1 MRANITVFLP
11 ALGFCGRL
19 PALDLRTGNPSQ
31 KMFSHEDEE
40 SSDTEVGGPDAY
52 KVAVLLLVGAS
63 ILSLF

>member
-1 MRANITVFLP
+1 
-11 ALGFCGRL
+11 LGFCGRL